1 MQTLQQ
7 IEILKNRVQDVLNE
21 AKKQGAT
28 AAKASLSVGKGLS
41 VNARLGDVETIE
53 HDCNQGLGL
62 TVYFGQRKGS
72 ASSTDLSLKSIKDT
86 VRAACSI
93 AKYSSEDEF
102 SGLPDA
108 NLLATE
114 FPDLELN
121 HAWNLNAEQAIDLAI
136 ECEAAAR
143 DVSAEI
149 TNSEGASVNSHDNLS
164 ILGNSHG
171 FLQAVQ
177 TTRHSI
183 SCSVIA
189 QRGNDMQTNYW
200 YSVVRDAQAL
210 ENALSIGKTAA
221 KRALDRLGSRR
232 LTTRTAPVLFCP
244 KMAAGLLGHFLS
256 AISGGAL
263 YRKASFLLDSVDT
276 QLFPNFIQIHEQ
288 PYLKKALGSGAF
300 DSEGVTTRTRD
311 IVADGFLKSYL
322 LSSYSAR
329 KLGLK
334 NTGNAGGVRNLTIDS
349 AGTDNF

>member
-7 IEILKNRVQDVLNE
+7 IETLKNRVQDVLNE

-41 VNARLGDVETIE
+41 VNARLGEVETIE

-108 NLLATE
+108 DLLATE

-149 TNSEGASVNSHDNLS
+149 TN
-164 ILGNSHG
+164 
-171 FLQAVQ
+171 
-177 TTRHSI
+177 
-183 SCSVIA
+183 
-189 QRGNDMQTNYW
+189 
-200 YSVVRDAQAL
+200 
-210 ENALSIGKTAA
+210 
-221 KRALDRLGSRR
+221 
-232 LTTRTAPVLFCP
+232 
-244 KMAAGLLGHFLS
+244 
-256 AISGGAL
+256 
-263 YRKASFLLDSVDT
+263 
-276 QLFPNFIQIHEQ
+276 
-288 PYLKKALGSGAF
+288 
-300 DSEGVTTRTRD
+300 
-311 IVADGFLKSYL
+311 
-322 LSSYSAR
+322 
-329 KLGLK
+329 
-334 NTGNAGGVRNLTIDS
+334 
-349 AGTDNF
+349 